1 MKVTQE
7 QLESITA
14 LINELKSVRRV
25 RTPQGAQ
32 HYGQPIGTPIVRDV
46 PFNSTALLSH
56 PAITSLPPALGEA
69 PLPDGFVRMYH
80 QTNPINLPSIREEG
94 LLWDRGRGVEGPK
107 GVWISDKPFYQ
118 SSPNLATIEIAIPA
132 EDREQMGRIASIGDI
147 PPERFLTINEEW
159 HDRVRQIVQ
168 EQRYMDALANGEYDD
183 ILEDEGLADDP
194 SVRAIRYIRDNILN
208 AESYDSWRDVE
219 FNASEHDPNLNYY
232 LEEPNPPA
240 KLYHVAPSSARDRIT
255 TDGLDASGNTWNTG
269 AGASDQWRDEWLW
282 TVGEDGEEFA
292 YEYRPTGVYMF
303 QSLERAMQYYNDDQ
317 HDIYEIDTVENDR
330 QIIRDPSQAMN
341 WEYEDEYD
349 HSYVTRYVTPSALRL
364 IDATEDK
371 TENESKLS
379 VDEVNSGLIELAKQF
394 DTFESFSRAYS
405 LQNLRTRSWH
415 ITDSEFLIDPDRR
428 PTSRTGTPTNEPV
441 LFTTIDPE
449 LWSDYTAGRDIVVE
463 FDLSNLSFGSDF
475 YSDQSG
481 NEGLVIRAGAFD
493 RIREIGRF
501 TREEAIARSE
511 AQERLIPQS
520 REELEQIW
528 NLAQA
533 TTEEKADRRVRD
545 PQYWG
550 VPYGTPIV
558 PGMKPSPRQLE
569 LPGMPKP
576 IESVSAI
583 NDETRASRRETS
595 IIGFAREEYEDIER
609 LLRFTRIDEYSP
621 EGREASRELYNRY
634 GIAYEDGPW
643 ANTYASGGD
652 WLLFGGCRDIRN
664 AAYDILGFNVE
675 DDEENIADP
684 HLSSESDPG
693 WGQAKSSAKAPYGY
707 AYALLK
713 DLNEAEKSPIPLWRG
728 VELYNYSNAQRF
740 IEDLKKEDTFDLP
753 LASFAGR
760 RRDAERF
767 GDSVIFRLQVG
778 ARGIQ
783 GGFMGYDEDDDK
795 EYAYDSLEMS
805 EVVTGGRF
813 KVTNVSQDR
822 QGRFVVSIKQVA
834 TFNPDSG
841 IATKMINRRWKYAYL
856 FDNSLRANES
866 SVTDA
871 AEIIRRTRK
880 MLQDILEGK
889 GERRVRT
896 PEGARRY
903 GQPIGSVIRR
913 DVLPAIPPLNPP
925 KPEDSPAYRAAEK
938 IKSVRKIPNFDFKA
952 KDKKTLEAKDSK
964 TGYVARITTSDKSI
978 NLQVMDGE
986 DIVYQTRK
994 GDSDKNRR
1002 WVARRA
1008 QYEMKKPYII
1018 AAHEQSKRGKRKQP
1032 GFRELYKGR
1041 YAVDWS
1047 EEGPGYI
1054 LEDDIDGRWAAGLAE
1069 SKELGI
1075 DYVQRV
1081 GSSNEIHF
1089 ESIETINSVMRVH
1102 EELLPG
1108 FTYYVPK
1115 IGVKPMPKRNA
1126 LAYNVVVKGSV
1137 YSDRLTFPSGDARYL
1152 HGFVDPEL
1160 NYDYTGIG
1168 LSKDYFASDWDEVRA
1183 YQTLDFNKKD
1193 WWTVDPRTL
1202 AQEAGYEDWEGLIFS
1217 VFTHE
1222 VGHTLGRV
1230 ATGDLNTVQG
1240 DRYHWSLR
1248 ERAMKELQ
1256 EIFVEFG
1263 LLVEGENLPFMS
1275 SSISLD
1281 TQVLRELL
1289 SEYGTTNIH
1298 EMFAEVWAEYMM
1310 ADRPRPFAQRVGS
1323 MLQELMA
1330 DWIDHEFE
1338 GYGE

>member
-7 QLESITA
+7 ELESLTA
-14 LINELKSVRRV
+14 LINALKSIDGKGVRRV

-32 HYGQPIGTPIVRDV
+32 YYGQPIGTPIVRDV
-46 PFNSTALLSH
+46 PFDSTALLSH

-69 PLPDGFVRMYH
+69 PLPDGYVRMYH
-80 QTNPINLPSIREEG
+80 QTPSANLPSIREEG
-94 LLWDRGRGVEGPK
+94 LLWDRGRGFEGPK
-107 GVWISDKPFYQ
+107 GVWISDKPFYE

-147 PPERFLTINEEW
+147 PPEQFLTINEEW

-183 ILEDEGLADDP
+183 VLEDEGLVNDP

-219 FNASEHDPNLNYY
+219 FDASEHDSNLDYY
-232 LEEPNPPA
+232 LQEPNPPE
-240 KLYHVAPSSARDRIT
+240 KLYHVAPSSARGRIT

-269 AGASDQWRDEWLW
+269 AGASEQWRDEWLW
-282 TVGEDGEEFA
+282 TVGDNGEEFA

-303 QSLERAMQYYNDDQ
+303 GSLERAMQYYNDGQ
-317 HDIYEIDTVENDR
+317 HDIYEIDTAENDR

-349 HSYVTRYVTPSALRL
+349 HAYVTRYVTPSALRL
-364 IDATEDK
+364 
-371 TENESKLS
+371 L
-379 VDEVNSGLIELAKQF
+379 
-394 DTFESFSRAYS
+394 
-405 LQNLRTRSWH
+405 
-415 ITDSEFLIDPDRR
+415 
-428 PTSRTGTPTNEPV
+428 
-441 LFTTIDPE
+441 
-449 LWSDYTAGRDIVVE
+449 DI
-463 FDLSNLSFGSDF
+463 N
-475 YSDQSG
+475 
-481 NEGLVIRAGAFD
+481 
-493 RIREIGRF
+493 
-501 TREEAIARSE
+501 
-511 AQERLIPQS
+511 
-520 REELEQIW
+520 
-528 NLAQA
+528 
-533 TTEEKADRRVRD
+533 EEKADRRVRD

-558 PGMKPSPRQLE
+558 PGMKPAPRQLE

-576 IESVSAI
+576 IASVSAI
-583 NDETRASRRETS
+583 NDETRASRREKS
-595 IIGFAREEYEDIER
+595 IVGYASEEYDEIER
-609 LLRFTRIDEYSP
+609 LLRFVRIDEYSP
-621 EGREASRELYNRY
+621 EGRDASRELYNRY
-634 GIAYEDGPW
+634 GVSYEDGPW

-664 AAYDILGFNVE
+664 AAYDILGFDVE
-675 DDEENIADP
+675 ENEENIADP
-684 HLSSESDPG
+684 HLTSGGDPG
-693 WGQAKSSAKAPYGY
+693 YGQAGSSAKAPYGY

-760 RRDAERF
+760 RRDAEKF
-767 GDSVIFRLQVG
+767 GDSVLFRLQVG

-822 QGRFVVSIKQVA
+822 QGRFVVSIRQVA

-841 IATKMINRRWKYAYL
+841 IATKMINRRWKWAYL

-866 SVTDA
+866 SITDA
-871 AEIIRRTRK
+871 AEVIRRTRK
-880 MLQDILEGK
+880 MLQDVLEGK

-925 KPEDSPAYRAAEK
+925 KPEDSPAYRAAAK
-938 IKSVRKIPNFDFKA
+938 IKSVRKIPNFDFKK
-952 KDKKTLEAKDSK
+952 KDKKTLEAKDAK
-964 TGYVARITTSDKSI
+964 TGYVARITTADKSLKLEI
-978 NLQVMDGE
+978 FDG
-986 DIVYQTRK
+986 DDVVYQTRK
-994 GDSDKNRR
+994 TDSDRNRQ
-1002 WVARRA
+1002 WIARRA

-1047 EEGPGYI
+1047 EEGGGYI
-1054 LEDDIDGRWAAGLAE
+1054 SEDDIDGRWAAGLAE

-1089 ESIETINSVMRVH
+1089 ESIETINSIMRVH

-1115 IGVKPMPKRNA
+1115 IGIKPMSKQNA
-1126 LAYNVVVKGSV
+1126 LAYNIVVKGSA
-1137 YSDRLTFPSGDARYL
+1137 YKDPFLFHREESRYL
-1152 HGFVDPEL
+1152 KGFLDQEL
-1160 NYDYTGIG
+1160 DYDYTGIG
-1168 LSKDYFASDWDEVRA
+1168 LSKDYFSSDWDEDRA
-1183 YQTLDFNKKD
+1183 YRTLEFNRKD
-1193 WWTVDPRTL
+1193 WWSVDPRTL

-1248 ERAMKELQ
+1248 EKAMEELQ
-1256 EIFVEFG
+1256 QIFIEFG
-1263 LLVEGENLPFMS
+1263 LLIEGEKLPWMD
-1275 SSISLD
+1275 SSITLD

-1323 MLQELMA
+1323 MLQELMQ